1 MHVLQR
7 QLEEQEE
14 DDDLERLKA
23 QYLHREKDD
32 LGEPRPCVPIRRHG
46 VGSMQLKRFFFSCS
60 CSSFAVGQGRRL

>member
-32 LGEPRPCVPIRRHG
+32 LGKPCVLVPILRQRVCEG
-46 VGSMQLKRFFFSCS
+46 ACS
-60 CSSFAVGQGRRL
+60 